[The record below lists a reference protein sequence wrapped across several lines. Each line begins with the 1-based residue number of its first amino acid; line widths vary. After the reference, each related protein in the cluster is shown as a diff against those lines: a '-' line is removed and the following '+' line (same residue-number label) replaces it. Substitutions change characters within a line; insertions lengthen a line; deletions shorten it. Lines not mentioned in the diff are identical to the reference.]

1 MLRQE
6 GHHDADA
13 CECFRRTH
21 LDCDVSRGEDID
33 FLTNAKIFGFTF
45 FLNNQLSIKHL
56 PPPKTHPVWMRL
68 RKDIYRFVYQRAKIE
83 SQKQMKEM
91 TRVHPEEFDPYP
103 GCFLKAELEEKI
115 EKSCELLSEEYLAQ
129 GDKKGSEEALKNI
142 ELARTDA
149 VPKSDP
155 FQNLCHLQKRWEEL
169 MEYTSKR
176 EVGSGIKRIIEGNG
190 K

>member
-1 MLRQE
+1 MVIHRDLFSKVLFDPE
-6 GHHDADA
+6 
-13 CECFRRTH
+13 
-21 LDCDVSRGEDID
+21 VPRGEDID
-33 FLTNAKIFGFTF
+33 FLINAKMFGFTF
-45 FLNNQLSIKHL
+45 FLNNQMSIKHL

-68 RKDIYRFVYQRAKIE
+68 RDDVYRFTCQRAKIE
-83 SQKQMKEM
+83 SQKEIEEM
-91 TRVHPEEFDPYP
+91 TKVHPEEFDPYP

-142 ELARTDA
+142 ELAKTDA
-149 VPKSDP
+149 VPRFDP
-155 FQNLCHLQKRWEEL
+155 FHSLCNPQKRWEEL